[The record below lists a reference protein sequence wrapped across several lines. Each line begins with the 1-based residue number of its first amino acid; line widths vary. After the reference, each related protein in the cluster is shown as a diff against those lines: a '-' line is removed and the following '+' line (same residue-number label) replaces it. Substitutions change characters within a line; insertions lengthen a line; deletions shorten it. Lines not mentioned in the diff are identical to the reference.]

1 MVTVPSIEEKYV
13 RSIYDTIALKCSAK
27 FEVWEKVKQ
36 YIFSLPSDSLVGEI
50 GFGTGKNMIIRK
62 DIKFKGCDNS
72 EEMVKK
78 GILNNLDVVSGDVC
92 SIPFIDNLFDHTIC
106 VAVIHHLST
115 NSRRRKALEELVRI
129 TKPGGSILIEV
140 FSNQYINK
148 GKHKDKVVYECDDD
162 QNVYLKLPGNKLYYY
177 GFKKGELENIIIT
190 LNNVT
195 IIESFTECEE
205 WGIILQKSKM

>member
-1 MVTVPSIEEKYV
+1 MATIPYIEEKYV
-13 RSIYDTIALKCSAK
+13 RSNYDTIAVKQSAIK
-27 FEVWEKVKQ
+27 FDVWEKVKQ
-36 YIFSLPSDSLVGEI
+36 YILSLPSDSLVAEI

-72 EEMVKK
+72 EEIVKR

-92 SIPFIDNLFDHTIC
+92 AIPFTDNQFDHTMC

-148 GKHKDKVVYECDDD
+148 GEHKDKVVYECDDD
-162 QNVYLKLPGNKLYYY
+162 QNAYLKLGNNKLYYY
-177 GFKKGELENIIIT
+177 GFKKGELEDIIVT

-195 IIESFTECEE
+195 IIESFNECEE
-205 WGIILQKSKM
+205 WGIILQKSK